1 MRSHLI
7 LPYVAAALS
16 VAPAF
21 AGFGQLSFL
30 GTPIPM
36 TAGTGVGNDGY
47 YFSQSSSPQGTLLV
61 GIKAHEY
68 RNGNNPAGTSTVS
81 SLPNGGSW
89 LNLDSQGRY
98 TALAGVAVD
107 KPVWNP
113 NAPRWGF
120 TWSIT
125 LDGARPTVGAAVA
138 SMTIT
143 RPDGVPVA
151 LFSGLDAGG
160 NFGGDPAN
168 PIWQNNWNLG
178 YLGVFGNGVDANTL
192 GDWKIRIDVSFAGT
206 SLGSQEITVN
216 VVPAPGALAL
226 LGVAGLSRPRRRR

>member
-1 MRSHLI
+1 MMRSFAL
-7 LPYVAAALS
+7 VVFAASTLS
-16 VAPAF
+16 APAL
-21 AGFGQLSFL
+21 AGFGQLSYQ
-30 GTPIPM
+30 GSPIPM
-36 TAGTGVGNDGY
+36 TSGTGVGNDGY
-47 YFSQSSSPQGTLLV
+47 YYSGGFSTQGSLLI

-68 RNGNNPAGTSTVS
+68 RTGNNPAGTSTES
-81 SLPNGGSW
+81 ALAGGGSW

-98 TALAGVAVD
+98 TALAGVAANT
-107 KPVWNP
+107 PSWNP

-125 LDGARPTVGAAVA
+125 MDGARPGAGVA
-138 SMTIT
+138 EAAMTIT

-151 LFSGLDAGG
+151 MFSGLDAGG
-160 NFGGDPAN
+160 NFGGSPAN

-192 GDWKIRIDVSFAGT
+192 GEWKIRIDVSFLGT

-216 VVPAPGALAL
+216 VIPAPGALAL
-226 LGVAGLSRPRRRR
+226 LGAAGLSGLRRRR